1 MVLGVLRL
9 LFEYLLEIIVSGF
22 VDGSTRL
29 PHQLIDVN
37 ADIWDRFKQPF
48 LVSQRL
54 LDYNMLSNLHCC
66 DPYQEICPTIM
77 EDEQLNV

>member
-9 LFEYLLEIIVSGF
+9 LFGYLLEIIVSGF

-37 ADIWDRFKQPF
+37 ADRNRFKQPF

-77 EDEQLNV
+77 EDERLNV